1 MFEKILLRK
10 GASAPEIDLGLLAE
24 ALLFYQDV
32 HIIMDPGTALHLEF
46 AIGYANLKRLADDGH
61 ASFSFFRSFFGA
73 SSSKQNGIAINT
85 LVQFQSAGKTPNTKW
100 SSEDDLA
107 SVLARKGYE
116 TKKANSAARS
126 IIKLA
131 PPELMKLSGKSIDVI
146 QMANEDLRDPQY
158 MNAAARVFLQDKTG
172 QQIPPN
178 WNFKAHEIGKGEFIV
193 VTNYDF
199 PLLSA
204 QYQKLNQLPANEL
217 LTPSS
222 VLAEVLEARADV
234 VFASKYMA
242 ESVTTPTRSAIIQ
255 NKFELIGN
263 LRRQHSQADIE
274 LFQEIHLNGNS
285 LRTAINSG
293 QRTFEEFLD
302 LLDKTRKFKSWLKG
316 VKPEAGLLKEY
327 HDAVIRETW
336 LERLPNKS
344 SRFTVMTGAG
354 AIIDYFVTGGAAT
367 VGALALGAADTFL
380 VDRML
385 KGWRP
390 NQFVEKNLTPF
401 LQSENGH

>member
-1 MFEKILLRK
+1 
-10 GASAPEIDLGLLAE
+10 
-24 ALLFYQDV
+24 
-32 HIIMDPGTALHLEF
+32 
-46 AIGYANLKRLADDGH
+46 
-61 ASFSFFRSFFGA
+61 
-73 SSSKQNGIAINT
+73 
-85 LVQFQSAGKTPNTKW
+85 VQFQSAGKTPNTKW